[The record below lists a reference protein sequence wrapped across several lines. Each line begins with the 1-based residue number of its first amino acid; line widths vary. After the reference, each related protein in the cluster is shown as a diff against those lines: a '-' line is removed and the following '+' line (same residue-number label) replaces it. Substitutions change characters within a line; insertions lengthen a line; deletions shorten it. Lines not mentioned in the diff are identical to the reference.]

1 MEKLITSQN
10 IRNFAYVNE
19 NLCKGK
25 IKGIIVRFLGLGL
38 TVMHDTDTDEGK
50 YYAEKNILYVM
61 PYNNPWSWMNKQAVA
76 YTNEII
82 DVLIQKYNLSE
93 SLPIVYMGG
102 SMGGLSAL
110 TYSVYSKYKPI
121 ACVVNCPVCDTIK
134 HLNERNEIP
143 KTLYS
148 ALFNYECSFEDAVK
162 SVSPIHLIEK
172 MPKIPYNF
180 FHGNKDIM
188 VSIDHSKTMVAELKK
203 RNYEVTFDIAE
214 GCGHGELTPETK
226 AKFLEYPAK
235 AIEKFY

>member
-102 SMGGLSAL
+102 SMGGQSAL
-110 TYSVYSKYKPI
+110 TYTVYSKYKPI
-121 ACVVNCPVCDTIK
+121 ACVVNCPVCDVVY
-134 HLNERNEIP
+134 HLNERADLP

-148 ALFNYECSFEDAVK
+148 ALFNEQTSFANALE
-162 SVSPIHLIEK
+162 SISPFHLIDK
-172 MPKIPYNF
+172 MPKIEYHF
-180 FHGNKDIM
+180 FHGDKDIM
-188 VSIDHSKTMVAELKK
+188 VSLDHSKRMVRELKK
-203 RNYEVTFDIAE
+203 HNYNVTFDIME
-214 GCGHGELTPETK
+214 GCGHGDLTPK
-226 AKFLEYPAK
+226 AKEMFLDYPIK